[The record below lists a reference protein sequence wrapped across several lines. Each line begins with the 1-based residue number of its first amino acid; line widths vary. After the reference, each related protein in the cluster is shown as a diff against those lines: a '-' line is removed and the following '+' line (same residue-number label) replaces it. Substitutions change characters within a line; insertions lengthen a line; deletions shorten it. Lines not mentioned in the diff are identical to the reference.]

1 MVISHLLAAILGAF
15 VGYVFAM
22 YGDLAVTPA
31 RDLPL
36 FGEPANDPLIA
47 ANLVR
52 GGRKPPLRAERVAP
66 TQLSAEE
73 IERRTRPHLARL
85 TADEWRDFDHLRGAW
100 RDAVSPEGV

>member
-1 MVISHLLAAILGAF
+1 MASLAVARMSHLLAAILGAF

-22 YGDLAVTPA
+22 YGDLAYHPH
-31 RDLPL
+31 
-36 FGEPANDPLIA
+36 
-47 ANLVR
+47 
-52 GGRKPPLRAERVAP
+52 GGRKPPLRAEWVAP

-73 IERRTRPHLARL
+73 IERRTRPNLARL